1 MDGAHPA
8 MHGPRRAN
16 PEKSSDCKQSATP
29 LETPPRRAGKKMVS
43 RRSRFRSAN
52 RIAKMTNLA
61 SYFLASNGCE
71 IELDPRHLRADYR
84 PLARPLQGAVFG
96 PPNHTR
102 FGILDARFQHPGL
115 SIAYRV
121 AQGIDPR
128 LEIFPRSLL
137 ANWFQKLPKP
147 TRPQPRLVSEL
158 RHQIAAM
165 PFHPTDFILA

>member
-29 LETPPRRAGKKMVS
+29 LETPPRRAGKKIVS
-43 RRSRFRSAN
+43 GRSRFRSAN

-84 PLARPLQGAVFG
+84 PLARPLQGVVFA
-96 PPNHTR
+96 HQT
-102 FGILDARFQHPGL
+102 ILDSGSLMLDF
-115 SIAYRV
+115 SI
-121 AQGIDPR
+121 QD
-128 LEIFPRSLL
+128 
-137 ANWFQKLPKP
+137 
-147 TRPQPRLVSEL
+147 
-158 RHQIAAM
+158 
-165 PFHPTDFILA
+165 